1 MQQTLTANETMPA
14 PQQAAHGL
22 IRRLQV
28 NAVLSG
34 SLFVLALIVVVA
46 ALAPLLSPY
55 QWSVPDYAA
64 ALNPPGPRHLLGT
77 DQFGR
82 DIFTRLM
89 YGARVTLLIAT
100 GATAVATVIGM
111 GLGLVAGYVGGMLDA
126 IIGRVIDA
134 LFAFP
139 ALLLAIALTAI
150 LQPSESTAAL
160 AITIIIMPE
169 FARVARNV
177 MLVEKTREYV
187 EASRSLGSPA
197 PFIIVRS
204 ILPNLRGPLL
214 VLLSNGFSYAVLY
227 EAALS
232 FLGLGAQPPVPSW
245 GAMLNDGRSYLFV
258 GPWYAFSAGIAI
270 FLLLLTVNMLGD
282 SLRQITGVDAT

>member
-1 MQQTLTANETMPA
+1 M
-14 PQQAAHGL
+14 
-22 IRRLQV
+22 RV
-28 NAVLSG
+28 NAMLSG
-34 SLFVLALIVVVA
+34 SLFALALFVVVA

-55 QWSVPDYAA
+55 QWDVPNYAA

-89 YGARVTLLIAT
+89 YGARVTLLIAA
-100 GATAVATVIGM
+100 GATAVATVIGI
-111 GLGLVAGYVGGMLDA
+111 GLGLVAGYVGGILDA
-126 IIGRVIDA
+126 VVGRVIDA

-160 AITIIIMPE
+160 AITIIIIPE
-169 FARVARNV
+169 FARVARNIV
-177 MLVEKTREYV
+177 LVEKTREYV

-197 PFIIVRS
+197 PYIIVRA

-258 GPWYAFSAGIAI
+258 GPWYAFSPGLAI
-270 FLLLLTVNMLGD
+270 FLLLMTVNLLGD
-282 SLRQITGVDAT
+282 SLRQITGVDTG